1 MRYGFFQMSR
11 LRNSWTAEDAL
22 FTRPGYINS
31 GAGDGVFWRDWGMV
45 MEFERRYTLLGPP
58 GTIRFIGYLNAER
71 MGSYDVALS
80 IPGTDITRKQ
90 AYRQNFGF
98 GLNWEQEI
106 TENAGVFSRLGWN
119 QGRNEAWN
127 FTDVNYIVSLGISIK
142 GGAWRR
148 ADDTF
153 GLAGVASGI
162 TRANQKFL
170 EAGGTG
176 ILDGDGA
183 LDYGWEKVVE
193 TYYDCGIWK
202 NLHIAADYQFVA
214 NPAFNR
220 DRGPVSILG
229 ARLHVE
235 F

>member
-1 MRYGFFQMSR
+1 MDFSN

-45 MEFERRYTLLGPP
+45 AEFERRYSLLARP
-58 GTIRFIGYLNAER
+58 GTIRFLGYLNAER

-80 IPGTDITRKQ
+80 TPGTDITRNR

-98 GLNWEQEI
+98 GLNWEEEI
-106 TENAGVFSRLGWN
+106 TENTGVFSRLGWN

-127 FTDVNYIVSLGISIK
+127 FTDVNYMASVGISVK
-142 GGAWRR
+142 CGAWGR
-148 ADDTF
+148 ADDTV
-153 GLAGVASGI
+153 GLAGVTSGI

-193 TYYDCGIWK
+193 TYYDCRIWN
-202 NLHIAADYQFVA
+202 NLHLAADYQFVS

-220 DRGPVSILG
+220 DRGPVSVLG
-229 ARLHVE
+229 ARLHIE
-235 F
+235 L